1 MEVSQA
7 LASLCVTSAFGL
19 FIFVDELLQLIQFAR
34 MDILKR
40 NSERVLFD
48 PLDPRIR
55 NRNRFFRPRNDEPH
69 TNHLAGKDFEVAVEL
84 GATD

>member
-1 MEVSQA
+1 MGVSQA
-7 LASLCVTSAFGL
+7 LAQLCVTSAFGL

-40 NSERVLFD
+40 DSEHILPH

-55 NRNRFFRPRNDEPH
+55 NRDQFFRPRNDESH
-69 TNHLAGKDFEVAVEL
+69 MEHLAGKDFKVAIEL